1 MLDLLTKAD
10 EKAPNV
16 EERVLCQHP
25 IQGAKR
31 AYVKPRVIE
40 SLLKV
45 YWKNGKVRFADFLT
59 VFCFQAEWIFVNS
72 IFLSGYILLSNP
84 VFVWCLFEN
93 GS

>member
-1 MLDLLTKAD
+1 MLKNMQKFLESLYVFLGLALLDLLTKAD
-10 EKAPNV
+10 EKAPQV

-45 YWKNGKVRFADFLT
+45 YWKNGKVYDCSPWRPLETA
-59 VFCFQAEWIFVNS
+59 QIFE
-72 IFLSGYILLSNP
+72 F
-84 VFVWCLFEN
+84 FEI
-93 GS
+93 